1 MKASLLALA
10 LAFLATSVTAETCS
24 SVYGQCGGKGW
35 KGPTCCASGSSCV
48 AQSGSVYYSQCLPKS
63 SGNKDAAKTTTK
75 HKTTTTKKATHKAS
89 TTKKTTKKAAT
100 TKKHTTTSKK
110 AVTSKKTTTSSKK
123 ATATSAVK
131 ASSSLTPVSGGKSGT
146 GTTTRYWDC
155 CKASCSWSG
164 KGSVTAPVNSCAANG
179 VSVLS
184 PDVASGCNGGS
195 AYMCNDQ
202 QPWAV
207 NDNLAYGFAAA
218 TIAGLTEQD
227 WCCTCYALKFT
238 STSIA
243 GKTLVVQ
250 VTNTGGDLGS
260 NQFDLQLPG
269 GGVGIFNG
277 CQSQWNAPS
286 QGWGAQYGGVSSL
299 SACSSLPSALQP
311 GCKFRFGWFEGA
323 DNPSVSFEQV
333 VCPAELVAKTGC
345 ARK

>member
-35 KGPTCCASGSSCV
+35 KGPTCCASGSSCI
-48 AQSGSVYYSQCLPKS
+48 AQSGNVYYSQCLPKS
-63 SGNKDAAKTTTK
+63 NGNKDAAKTTTK

-123 ATATSAVK
+123 ATATSA
-131 ASSSLTPVSGGKSGT
+131 SGT